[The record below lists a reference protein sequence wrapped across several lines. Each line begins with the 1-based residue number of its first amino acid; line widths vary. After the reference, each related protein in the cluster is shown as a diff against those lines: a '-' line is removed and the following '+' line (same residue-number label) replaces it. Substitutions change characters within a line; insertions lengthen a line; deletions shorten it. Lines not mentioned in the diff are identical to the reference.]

1 MGERDTGGNLKRWSY
16 LVAGVVML
24 LFLGLL
30 YGWSIFRPPLTAI
43 YPSWT
48 APQVSLTFTLSM
60 IFFCLGGFFSG
71 KLGAKISPRLV
82 ILASGTFLLAGFFGA
97 SRMKP
102 DNPDLSL
109 AMLYL
114 CYGVFCGFGVGIGY
128 NAVIASITRWFPDR
142 PGMASGLL
150 MMGFGFGSIVLG
162 SVVSVM
168 VERASI
174 FTVFLWLG
182 LMVWLVMA
190 LGSFLVKAPPPP
202 ERAAQAGEGLP
213 PSLMIRTG
221 AFWCFFAYA
230 VITSSAGLLVIN
242 SAATI
247 AVTYG
252 APAILGLIVGVFNG
266 IGRLLF
272 GAIYDRVGRGRS
284 MFLNTGCMAAAG
296 LCLLA
301 GALTKSA
308 PLILPGLIFVGIS
321 YGGSPVMTSAVV
333 YRFFGASHY
342 GVNFSIAN
350 FLVVPAAF
358 IGPMISSAI
367 LEASGG
373 VYTPAF
379 VMLLF
384 LAAAA
389 FALIL
394 VMNRAS
400 KRFEGSLRGEALP
413 NRR

>member
-1 MGERDTGGNLKRWSY
+1 
-16 LVAGVVML
+16 
-24 LFLGLL
+24 
-30 YGWSIFRPPLTAI
+30 
-43 YPSWT
+43 
-48 APQVSLTFTLSM
+48 
-60 IFFCLGGFFSG
+60 
-71 KLGAKISPRLV
+71 
-82 ILASGTFLLAGFFGA
+82 
-97 SRMKP
+97 MKP
-102 DNPDLSL
+102 DDPELSL

-114 CYGVFCGFGVGIGY
+114 CYGVLCGFGVGIGY
-128 NAVIASITRWFPDR
+128 NAVIASVTRWFPDR

-150 MMGFGFGSIVLG
+150 MMGFGFGGIVLG
-162 SVVSVM
+162 SIVTILVK
-168 VERASI
+168 RAGI
-174 FTVFLWLG
+174 FAAFLWLG
-182 LMVWLVMA
+182 LMVWAVMA

-202 ERAAQAGEGLP
+202 AKTARAGDGHDYP
-213 PSLMIRTG
+213 PSRMIRTG

-230 VITSSAGLLVIN
+230 VVTSSAGLLVIN

-252 APAILGLIVGVFNG
+252 APAVLGLIVGVFNG
-266 IGRLLF
+266 LGRLLF
-272 GAIYDRVGRGRS
+272 GAIYDKLGRGRA

-301 GALTKSA
+301 GALTKNA
-308 PLILPGLIFVGIS
+308 PLIFLGLVFVGIS

-333 YRFFGASHY
+333 YRFFGSSHY

-379 VMLLF
+379 IMLIL

-394 VMNRAS
+394 GMNRAS
-400 KRFEGSLRGEALP
+400 RDFEEYEA
-413 NRR
+413 

>member
-1 MGERDTGGNLKRWSY
+1 MTEPEPGSSSLKRWIY
-16 LVAGVVML
+16 LVSGVVML

-48 APQVSLTFTLSM
+48 APQLSLTFTLSM

-71 KLGAKISPRLV
+71 KIGAKVSSRVV
-82 ILASGTFLLAGFFGA
+82 ILLSGTFLLAGFLGA
-97 SRMKP
+97 SRMKTE
-102 DNPDLSL
+102 DPDLSL
-109 AMLYL
+109 VMLYL
-114 CYGVFCGFGVGIGY
+114 CYGALCGFGVGIGY
-128 NAVIASITRWFPDR
+128 NAVIATVTRWFPDR

-150 MMGFGFGSIVLG
+150 MMGFGFGGIVLG
-162 SVVSVM
+162 SVVNALVK
-168 VERASI
+168 AAGI
-174 FTVFLWLG
+174 FSAFFRLG
-182 LMVWLVMA
+182 ILVWIVMA
-190 LGSFLVKAPPPP
+190 LGSFLVKAPPSP
-202 ERAAQAGEGLP
+202 EKAARKEDGAGYP
-213 PSLMIRTG
+213 PSRMLRTG

-230 VITSSAGLLVIN
+230 VVTSSAGLLVIN

-247 AVTYG
+247 AVAYG
-252 APAILGLIVGVFNG
+252 APAVLGLIVGVFNG

-272 GAIYDRVGRGRS
+272 GAIYDRVGRRRS
-284 MFLNTGCMAAAG
+284 MLLNTGCMAAAG

-301 GALTKSA
+301 GALTGGA
-308 PLILPGLIFVGIS
+308 PLIFLGLVFVGIS

-333 YRFFGASHY
+333 YRFFGARHY

-379 VMLLF
+379 VMLIL

-389 FALIL
+389 FVLIL
-394 VMNRAS
+394 GMNRAGR
-400 KRFEGSLRGEALP
+400 RFESP
-413 NRR
+413 

>member
-1 MGERDTGGNLKRWSY
+1 LKRWTY
-16 LVAGVVML
+16 LVSGVVML

-30 YGWSIFRPPLTAI
+30 YGWSIFRPPLAAI

-48 APQVSLTFTLSM
+48 APQISLTFTLSM

-71 KLGAKISPRLV
+71 KIGAKISSRAV
-82 ILASGTFLLAGFFGA
+82 ILAAGTFLLAGFAGA

-102 DNPDLSL
+102 EDPALSL
-109 AMLYL
+109 VMLYL
-114 CYGVFCGFGVGIGY
+114 CYGAFCGFGVGIGY
-128 NAVIASITRWFPDR
+128 NAVIAAVTRWFPDR

-150 MMGFGFGSIVLG
+150 MMGFGFGGIVLG
-162 SVVSVM
+162 SVVNALVKGM
-168 VERASI
+168 GI
-174 FTVFLWLG
+174 FSAFLWLG
-182 LMVWLVMA
+182 ILVWVVMA
-190 LGSFLVKAPPPP
+190 LGSFLVKAPPPQ
-202 ERAAQAGEGLP
+202 EKAARAGSGHDYP
-213 PSLMIRTG
+213 PSRMIRTG

-230 VITSSAGLLVIN
+230 VVTSSAGLLVIN

-247 AVTYG
+247 AISYG
-252 APAILGLIVGVFNG
+252 APAVLGLIVGVFNG
-266 IGRLLF
+266 AGRLLF
-272 GAIYDRVGRGRS
+272 GAIYDRVGRRRA

-301 GALTKSA
+301 GALTNSA
-308 PLILPGLIFVGIS
+308 PLIFLGLVFVGIS

-342 GVNFSIAN
+342 GVNFSVAN

-379 VMLLF
+379 VMLLL

-394 VMNRAS
+394 GMNALS
-400 KRFEGSLRGEALP
+400 KKFEGP
-413 NRR
+413 

>member
-1 MGERDTGGNLKRWSY
+1 MSG
-16 LVAGVVML
+16 VAML

-30 YGWSIFRPPLTAI
+30 YGWSIFRPPLTEI
-43 YPSWT
+43 YPAWT
-48 APQVSLTFTLSM
+48 APQLSLTFTLSM

-71 KLGAKISPRLV
+71 KIGAKISSRVL

-102 DNPDLSL
+102 DNPELSL

-114 CYGVFCGFGVGIGY
+114 SYGVLCGFGVGIGY
-128 NAVIASITRWFPDR
+128 NAVIASVTRWFPDK

-150 MMGFGFGSIVLG
+150 MMGFGFGGIVLG
-162 SVVSVM
+162 SVVTILVQQ
-168 VERASI
+168 AGL
-174 FTVFLWLG
+174 FAAFLRLG
-182 LMVWLVMA
+182 LMVWAVMA

-202 ERAAQAGEGLP
+202 AKTARTGDSGDYP
-213 PSLMIRTG
+213 PSRMIKTG

-230 VITSSAGLLVIN
+230 VVTSSAGLLVIN

-247 AVTYG
+247 AISYG
-252 APAILGLIVGVFNG
+252 APAALGLIVGVFNG
-266 IGRLLF
+266 LGRLLF
-272 GAIYDRVGRGRS
+272 GAIYDRLGRGRA

-301 GALTKSA
+301 GALTTSA
-308 PLILPGLIFVGIS
+308 PLIFLGLVFVGIS
-321 YGGSPVMTSAVV
+321 YGGSPVMTSSVV
-333 YRFFGASHY
+333 YRFFGSSHY

-379 VMLLF
+379 VMLIL

-389 FALIL
+389 FVLIL
-394 VMNRAS
+394 AMNRVS
-400 KRFEGSLRGEALP
+400 RDFEKP
-413 NRR
+413 

>member
-1 MGERDTGGNLKRWSY
+1 MPDSSAGGALKRGVY
-16 LVAGVVML
+16 LLSGVIML

-30 YGWSIFRPPLTAI
+30 YGWSIFRPPLTGV

-48 APQVSLTFTLSM
+48 APQLSLTFTLSM

-71 KLGAKISPRLV
+71 KIGAKISSRAL
-82 ILASGTFLLAGFFGA
+82 ILASGTLLLAGFFGA
-97 SRMKP
+97 SRMRP
-102 DNPDLSL
+102 EDPELSL

-128 NAVIASITRWFPDR
+128 NAVIAAVTRWFPDR

-150 MMGFGFGSIVLG
+150 MMGFGFGGIVLG
-162 SVVSVM
+162 SVVNLLVGR
-168 VERASI
+168 VGI
-174 FTVFLWLG
+174 FSAFLRLG
-182 LMVWLVMA
+182 AMVWIVMA
-190 LGSFLVKAPPPP
+190 LGSFVVKAPPPP
-202 ERAAQAGEGLP
+202 EKAARAGEGGDYP

-230 VITSSAGLLVIN
+230 VLTSSAGLLVIN

-247 AVTYG
+247 AISYG
-252 APAILGLIVGVFNG
+252 APAVLGLIVGVFNG
-266 IGRLLF
+266 AGRLLF
-272 GAIYDRVGRGRS
+272 GAIYDRVGRRRA
-284 MFLNTGCMAAAG
+284 MCLNTGCMAAGG

-301 GALTKSA
+301 GALAAGA
-308 PLILPGLIFVGIS
+308 PLIFLGLVFVGIS
-321 YGGSPVMTSAVV
+321 YGGSPVMTSSVV
-333 YRFFGASHY
+333 YRFFGAPHY
-342 GVNFSIAN
+342 GVNFSVAN

-379 VMLLF
+379 VMLMI

-394 VMNRAS
+394 LMNRVS
-400 KRFEGSLRGEALP
+400 GKFEGP
-413 NRR
+413 

>member
-1 MGERDTGGNLKRWSY
+1 
-16 LVAGVVML
+16 ML

-71 KLGAKISPRLV
+71 KIGAKVSSRIV
-82 ILASGTFLLAGFFGA
+82 ILAAGTFLLAGFFGA

-102 DNPDLSL
+102 EDPGLSL

-128 NAVIASITRWFPDR
+128 NAVIAAVTRWFPDR

-150 MMGFGFGSIVLG
+150 MMGFGFGGIVLG
-162 SVVSVM
+162 SVVNALVK
-168 VERASI
+168 AGGI
-174 FTVFLWLG
+174 FSAFLRLG
-182 LMVWLVMA
+182 IMVWAVMA

-202 ERAAQAGEGLP
+202 EKTARTEGPDYP
-213 PSLMIRTG
+213 PSRMIRTG
-221 AFWCFFAYA
+221 AFWSFFAYA
-230 VITSSAGLLVIN
+230 VVTSSAGLLVIN

-247 AVTYG
+247 AITYG
-252 APAILGLIVGVFNG
+252 APAVLGLIVSVFNG
-266 IGRLLF
+266 AGRLLF
-272 GAIYDRVGRGRS
+272 GAIYDKVGRRRA

-301 GALTKSA
+301 GALVRGV
-308 PLILPGLIFVGIS
+308 PLIILGLVFVGIS
-321 YGGSPVMTSAVV
+321 YGGSPVMTSSVV

-358 IGPMISSAI
+358 IGPMISSAV

-373 VYTPAF
+373 LYTPAF
-379 VMLLF
+379 VMLIL

-394 VMNRAS
+394 LMNRAA
-400 KRFEGSLRGEALP
+400 KRFESP
-413 NRR
+413 

>member
-1 MGERDTGGNLKRWSY
+1 MTGSDNGSGSRKRWIC
-16 LVAGVVML
+16 LVSGVVML

-48 APQVSLTFTLSM
+48 APQLSLTFTLSM

-71 KLGAKISPRLV
+71 KIGAKVSSRVV
-82 ILASGTFLLAGFFGA
+82 ILLSGTFLLAGFLGA
-97 SRMKP
+97 SRMKT
-102 DNPDLSL
+102 DDPDLSL

-114 CYGVFCGFGVGIGY
+114 CYGALCGFGVGIGY
-128 NAVIASITRWFPDR
+128 NAVIAAVTRWFPDR

-150 MMGFGFGSIVLG
+150 MMGFGFGGIVLG
-162 SVVSVM
+162 SVVNALVN
-168 VERASI
+168 AAGI
-174 FTVFLWLG
+174 FSAFLRLG
-182 LMVWLVMA
+182 ILVWIVMA

-202 ERAAQAGEGLP
+202 EKAARQEDGAGYP
-213 PSLMIRTG
+213 PSRMLRTG

-230 VITSSAGLLVIN
+230 VVTSSAGLLVIN

-247 AVTYG
+247 AVAYG
-252 APAILGLIVGVFNG
+252 APAVLGLIVGVFNG

-272 GAIYDRVGRGRS
+272 GAIYDRVGRRRS
-284 MFLNTGCMAAAG
+284 MLLNTGCMAAAG
-296 LCLLA
+296 FCLLA
-301 GALTKSA
+301 GALAGGA
-308 PLILPGLIFVGIS
+308 PLIFPGLVFVGIS

-333 YRFFGASHY
+333 YRFFGAPHY

-379 VMLLF
+379 VMLLL

-394 VMNRAS
+394 AMNRAGR
-400 KRFEGSLRGEALP
+400 RFESP
-413 NRR
+413 

>member
-1 MGERDTGGNLKRWSY
+1 MPGGGNLKRWLY
-16 LVAGVVML
+16 LVSGVVML

-30 YGWSIFRPPLTAI
+30 YGWSIFRRPLTEV

-71 KLGAKISPRLV
+71 KIGAKISSRFV
-82 ILASGTFLLAGFFGA
+82 ILAAGTFLFAGFFGA
-97 SRMKP
+97 SRMNP
-102 DNPDLSL
+102 DNPEGSL
-109 AMLYL
+109 VMLYL
-114 CYGVFCGFGVGIGY
+114 CYGALCGFGVGIGY
-128 NAVIASITRWFPDR
+128 NAVIAAVTRWFPDR

-150 MMGFGFGSIVLG
+150 MMGFGFGGIVLG
-162 SVVSVM
+162 SVVDIMVKQAGIFAAFFRLSVM
-168 VERASI
+168 VWA
-174 FTVFLWLG
+174 
-182 LMVWLVMA
+182 VMA

-202 ERAAQAGEGLP
+202 AKSARAEGGDYP
-213 PSLMIRTG
+213 PSRMIRTG

-230 VITSSAGLLVIN
+230 VVTSSAGLLVIN

-247 AVTYG
+247 AITYG
-252 APAILGLIVGVFNG
+252 APAVLGLIVGVFNG

-284 MFLNTGCMAAAG
+284 MLLNTGCMAAAG

-301 GALTKSA
+301 GALAAGA
-308 PLILPGLIFVGIS
+308 PLIFLGLVFVGIS

-333 YRFFGASHY
+333 YRFFGAPHY

-367 LEASGG
+367 LESSGG

-379 VMLLF
+379 VMLII

-389 FALIL
+389 FVLIL
-394 VMNRAS
+394 MMNRAS
-400 KRFEGSLRGEALP
+400 KRFEGP
-413 NRR
+413 